1 MLTKEAEVDE
11 RLKHMNEVF
20 LASLEGFKSGSS
32 RRRESGRGDESGGEG
47 SNSQSSSLSG
57 YRGVGGG
64 GGGALGR
71 GVPSGLGRRETQGG
85 GVLP

>member
-1 MLTKEAEVDE
+1 MLTKEAGVDE

-20 LASLEGFKSGSS
+20 LASLEGFKTGSS
-32 RRRESGRGDESGGEG
+32 RRWESASGSGRGDESGGEG

-64 GGGALGR
+64 GGGG
-71 GVPSGLGRRETQGG
+71 GLGGETRPDR
-85 GVLP
+85 VLDP

>member
-20 LASLEGFKSGSS
+20 LASLEGLKSGSS
-32 RRRESGRGDESGGEG
+32 RRRKSAGGSGRGDESGGEG

-64 GGGALGR
+64 GGSGGLR
-71 GVPSGLGRRETQGG
+71 GETCRDR
-85 GVLP
+85 VSDP